1 MDAVQYLHAWV
12 IGETMQGRAM
22 IAAGVLL
29 SISAFFIFKSENL
42 LLRGMLIPVVLLVA
56 MNLGYGSVLIL
67 RPSTSQKTETAL
79 LQNRAQAVDR
89 EIQKTI
95 KDAR

>member
-1 MDAVQYLHAWV
+1 
-12 IGETMQGRAM
+12 MQGRAM

-42 LLRGMLIPVVLLVA
+42 LLRGMLSPVVLLVA

-67 RPSTSQKTETAL
+67 RPSTSQKKETAL
-79 LQNRAQAVDR
+79 LQDRAQSRASGR
-89 EIQKTI
+89 SRNT
-95 KDAR
+95 KDDKGRTRDTQ

>member
-1 MDAVQYLHAWV
+1 
-12 IGETMQGRAM
+12 M

-29 SISAFFIFKSENL
+29 SISAFFILKSENL
-42 LLRGMLIPVVLLVA
+42 LLRGMLIPVGLVA

-67 RPSTSQKTETAL
+67 RPSTSPKTETAL
-79 LQNRAQAVDR
+79 LEDRASGRSRNTKDD
-89 EIQKTI
+89 